1 MELGSPA
8 MTLGLKGVRVRNTFL
23 EFQDAAAEELL
34 SEHGFGRQCSE
45 PVKSN
50 WARQISELTTA
61 GSAGE
66 QQQLGELFAEESGTD
81 FEDPLSVFPQSGLLP
96 RGLDASMLSPN
107 MENALQATYQ
117 ALLGTQA
124 VASSI
129 MQYCP
134 ECGNKADPGH
144 RFCPFCCYALHQP
157 PPAATMPAVSMLD
170 ALERS
175 EAAVGRAASVI
186 AGAAAESMSQV
197 DTRRQYPRSDV
208 SAAVPVEPSRTS
220 KASGTKATVLS
231 SLGRFRYVEASQLD
245 VELASTLC
253 LSHMIST
260 KIDAPMRP

>member
-1 MELGSPA
+1 

-34 SEHGFGRQCSE
+34 AESGFGRQCSE

-66 QQQLGELFAEESGTD
+66 QLGELIAEDSLTD
-81 FEDPLSVFPQSGLLP
+81 FEDPLSVFPQSPLLS
-96 RGLDASMLSPN
+96 RGLDASMLNPS
-107 MENALQATYQ
+107 MGNALQATYQ

-124 VASSI
+124 APSI

-144 RFCPFCCYALHQP
+144 RFCPFCCYPLHQP
-157 PPAATMPAVSMLD
+157 PPAATAAAASMLD
-170 ALERS
+170 ALERT
-175 EAAVGRAASVI
+175 AAMGQAASVI
-186 AGAAAESMSQV
+186 AEAAAESMSQA
-197 DTRRQYPRSDV
+197 DPRHKYSRSDV

-220 KASGTKATVLS
+220 KSSSTKATVLS

-245 VELASTLC
+245 VELARTLC
-253 LSHMIST
+253 LSHLIST
-260 KIDAPMRP
+260 KIDAPLQ